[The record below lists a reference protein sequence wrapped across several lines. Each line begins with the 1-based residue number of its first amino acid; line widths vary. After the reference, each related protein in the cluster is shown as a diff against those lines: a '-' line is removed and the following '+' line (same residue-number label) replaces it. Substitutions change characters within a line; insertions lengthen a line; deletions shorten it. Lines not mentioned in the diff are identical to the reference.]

1 MANRFTAALLS
12 SLLALVAASPAMVWN
27 KSSSK
32 MTENR
37 YISEKIPASKLISEA
52 SLAEDSNGLSLV
64 FVVQRAKDGS
74 DGLSALA
81 REGALPLTQNAMGAT
96 VYTHVEG
103 LEGPRAALRHASL
116 TDKAAIT
123 ELPMLA
129 GKVSNNIAA
138 SKKKSNRALR
148 EAKTVIIS
156 IDDSVDAADLDA
168 AIAKYITDENVSSV
182 ILTGARSALETKI
195 AKKME
200 KKARRTQRKA
210 PRRRLEQED
219 GDENENDDGGD
230 ADQAGVYYVNMTP
243 NILAGLLFFSF
254 FTFVTFLGISCMG
267 MIQGQDVYV
276 TKMPVVGREA

>member
-12 SLLALVAASPAMVWN
+12 SLLALAAASPAMVWN

-81 REGALPLTQNAMGAT
+81 REGGLPLTQNAMGAT

-148 EAKTVIIS
+148 EAKTVIVS

-219 GDENENDDGGD
+219 GDENEDGGD

-243 NILAGLLFFSF
+243 NILAGLFFFFFFLF
-254 FTFVTFLGISCMG
+254 LD
-267 MIQGQDVYV
+267 QYYWQ
-276 TKMPVVGREA
+276 

>member
-1 MANRFTAALLS
+1 MANRFTIALLPT
-12 SLLALVAASPAMVWN
+12 LLALAAASPAMVWN

-52 SLAEDSNGLSLV
+52 SLADDNNGLSLV

-103 LEGPRAALRHASL
+103 LEGPRGALRHASL
-116 TDKAAIT
+116 TDKAALT
-123 ELPMLA
+123 QLPMLA
-129 GKVSNNIAA
+129 GKVNNNIPA
-138 SKKKSNRALR
+138 SKRKSNRALR
-148 EAKTVIIS
+148 EARTVIIS
-156 IDDSVDAADLDA
+156 IDDSVEGSDLDA
-168 AIAKYITDENVSSV
+168 AIARYITDENVSSV
-182 ILTGARSALETKI
+182 ILTGARSAAETKM
-195 AKKME
+195 AKKLE
-200 KKARRTQRKA
+200 KKARRTQRKS

-219 GDENENDDGGD
+219 GNENENEDGDD
-230 ADQAGVYYVNMTP
+230 ADEAGVYYVNMTP
-243 NILAGLLFFSF
+243 NILAGLLFFFF
-254 FTFVTFLGISCMG
+254 FTFVTFTGISCMG

>member
-1 MANRFTAALLS
+1 
-12 SLLALVAASPAMVWN
+12 
-27 KSSSK
+27 
-32 MTENR
+32 
-37 YISEKIPASKLISEA
+37 
-52 SLAEDSNGLSLV
+52 
-64 FVVQRAKDGS
+64 
-74 DGLSALA
+74 
-81 REGALPLTQNAMGAT
+81 MG
-96 VYTHVEG
+96 
-103 LEGPRAALRHASL
+103 
-116 TDKAAIT
+116 
-123 ELPMLA
+123 LPMLA

-148 EAKTVIIS
+148 EAKTVIVS
-156 IDDSVDAADLDA
+156 IDDSVGAADLDA
-168 AIAKYITDENVSSV
+168 AIAKYIIDENVSSV

-195 AKKME
+195 AKNME

-219 GDENENDDGGD
+219 GDENENEDGGD

-267 MIQGQDVYV
+267 MIEGQDVYV